1 MEFVGWLSSAIL
13 IATIATQVHK
23 QWKERSSV
31 GVSRWLFV
39 GQTAASL
46 GFTVYSAMVR
56 NWVCVVT
63 NSIMLASAIVGW
75 VILWRNK
82 RHDARRRA
90 AAAPGEAHS
99 PGARVS
105 SASA

>member
-1 MEFVGWLSSAIL
+1 MEIIGWISSAIL
-13 IATIATQVHK
+13 VLTIGKQVHK
-23 QWKERSSV
+23 QWKDGAHE

-46 GFTVYSAMVR
+46 GFTIYSVMVH
-56 NWVCVVT
+56 NWVFVVT
-63 NSIMLASAIVGW
+63 NAIMLCSAIAGW
-75 VILWRNK
+75 IILWRN
-82 RHDARRRA
+82 RRLA
-90 AAAPGEAHS
+90 DHS